1 MKDDTSF
8 SRAERGLSR
17 IFLIFFE
24 HFLPRAVAAGQKE
37 GKMKELTMKGVLGA
51 REGSRMAERSVRGNL
66 FF

>member
-8 SRAERGLSR
+8 SRGERCLSR

-24 HFLPRAVAAGQKE
+24 HFLPPTVTAEQKRQ
-37 GKMKELTMKGVLGA
+37 KMKELTD
-51 REGSRMAERSVRGNL
+51 ERSSESARRTESGRKMRWRES